1 MKIPVTALLLIC
13 NLGVASSAGLKDL
26 YQQSFTIGA
35 AIPSPRMS
43 AGEIDLLK
51 RNFSSITAE
60 NLMKPR
66 YLQPSEGRFEFGAAD
81 RFMDFAKNNQL
92 AVHGHTLVWH
102 NQSPDWIFKNGD
114 QPASRERVLERLN
127 QHVSTVVGRYK
138 GRIKTWD
145 VVNEALDDD
154 GNDNYLRKSQ
164 WFLATGEDF
173 IVEAFKTAR
182 AADPDAVLYYN
193 DYDIEKPNKREKA
206 LRLIRSLKA
215 KNVPLDGIGIQGHW
229 FLDGIDLK
237 NIEAAILAFH
247 AEGLRVSITELDM
260 DVVTEKTGDPFAQ
273 NFPPSVSLKQAEQ
286 YAGLFRL
293 FQKHAD
299 KIDRVTF
306 WGLHD
311 GQSWLNHAP
320 RKRTNHPLLWA
331 RDLSAKPALQAVMN
345 ATANPLLSLDNGTV
359 RIGIDRSKGAAIT
372 WLSWPAYPQ
381 NSVNHADPGR
391 LIQQSYYAG
400 HQLNRSADGQSSS
413 WSPWTWNPIQG
424 GGVASW
430 ARVNVMEHRD
440 DGTLFGE
447 TVPKLWDM
455 PDEEAAALMRQW
467 TGFEPAMPDVV
478 VVKSELICQR
488 DPGDRW
494 GPAKPRHQE
503 IPACYFTRN
512 FSDVRSYLGAGK
524 WRAESQPPGPP
535 WGHAAPPLKAMAFFN
550 KAGQGIAIFSPTSTI
565 DWNFGPHG
573 GGASDDPA
581 AGPCMHVAPLDLV
594 SLGPKS
600 TYSFRYWMVVG
611 DEKRIASRL
620 DSLVAKYSGE
630 RATLSNPKPA
640 AANAPATHPLG
651 FRQIDVPRDNP

>member
-1 MKIPVTALLLIC
+1 MKFSPTVFLLIGS
-13 NLGVASSAGLKDL
+13 LASANAAEPSGLKDV
-26 YQQSFTIGA
+26 YQKSFTMGV
-35 AIPSPRMS
+35 AISNPGMPT
-43 AGEIDLLK
+43 GEIDLLK
-51 RNFSSITAE
+51 QNFSSITAE
-60 NLMKPR
+60 NLMKPK
-66 YLQPSEGRFEFGAAD
+66 YLQPAEGRFEFAKAD
-81 RFMDFAKNNQL
+81 EFMEFAKSNHL
-92 AVHGHTLVWH
+92 EVHGHTLVWH
-102 NQSPDWIFKNGD
+102 NQSPDWFFKDGD

-127 QHVSTVVGRYK
+127 QHIVAVVGRYK
-138 GRIKTWD
+138 GRIKSWD

-154 GNDNYLRKSQ
+154 GNGNDLRKSK
-164 WFLATGEDF
+164 WFDATGEDF
-173 IVEAFKTAR
+173 IAVAFHAAR
-182 AADPDAVLYYN
+182 RADPNAILYYN

-215 KNVPLDGIGIQGHW
+215 KNTPLDGIGIQGHW
-229 FLDGIDLK
+229 GLDQIDLK

-247 AEGLRVSITELDM
+247 AEGLRVSISELDM
-260 DVVTEKTGDPFAQ
+260 DVVTEKTGNPFAKD
-273 NFPPSVSLKQAEQ
+273 FPPSYSLKQAEQ

-293 FQKHAD
+293 FQRHAD

-311 GQSWLNHAP
+311 GQSWLNNFP

-331 RDLSAKPALQAVMN
+331 RDLSAKPALQSVMN
-345 ATANPLLSLDNGTV
+345 ATAENLLSLDNGTV

-372 WLSWPAYPQ
+372 WLSWADYPQ

-400 HQLNRSADGQSSS
+400 HRLDRSADGQSPS

-430 ARVNVMEHRD
+430 ARVNAMERRD
-440 DGTLFGE
+440 DGTLYGE

-455 PDEEAAALMRQW
+455 PNEEAAALMRQW

-488 DPGDRW
+488 EVGDRW
-494 GPAKPRHQE
+494 GPAAPRPQE

-512 FSDVRSYLGAGK
+512 FSDARSYLGAGK

-535 WGHAAPPLKAMAFFN
+535 WGHADPPLKAMAFFN
-550 KAGQGIAIFSPTSTI
+550 KAGQGIAVFSPTSTI

-573 GGASDDPA
+573 GGTSDDPA
-581 AGPCMHVAPLDLV
+581 AGPCMHVAPLDRV
-594 SLGPKS
+594 KLGPKS

-611 DEKRIASRL
+611 DEARIASRL
-620 DSLVAKYSGE
+620 EALVAKYSGE
-630 RATLSNPKPA
+630 RAVLSDPESASFPK
-640 AANAPATHPLG
+640 
-651 FRQIDVPRDNP
+651 

>member
-1 MKIPVTALLLIC
+1 MKNASATVLLI
-13 NLGVASSAGLKDL
+13 ASLAAAQATEPAGLKDV
-26 YQQSFTIGA
+26 YQKHFTMGV

-43 AGEIDLLK
+43 AGELELLK

-60 NLMKPR
+60 NLMKPK
-66 YLQPSEGRFEFGAAD
+66 YLQPAEGRFEFAKAD
-81 RFMDFAKNNQL
+81 EFVDFAKSHQL
-92 AVHGHTLVWH
+92 EVHGHTLVWH
-102 NQSPDWIFKNGD
+102 NQSPKWIFKDGD
-114 QPASRERVLERLN
+114 QPASRERVLERLK
-127 QHVSTVVGRYK
+127 QHVTTVVGRYK
-138 GRIKTWD
+138 GRIQSWD
-145 VVNEALDDD
+145 VVNEAIDNDKDDTD
-154 GNDNYLRKSQ
+154 LRQSP
-164 WFLATGEDF
+164 WFLATGADY
-173 IVEAFKTAR
+173 IAAAFR
-182 AADPDAVLYYN
+182 AARQADPGARLYYN
-193 DYDIEKPNKREKA
+193 DFDIEKPIKREKT

-215 KNVPLDGIGIQGHW
+215 KDVPLDGIGIQGHW
-229 FLDGIDLK
+229 SLDKIDLK
-237 NIEAAILAFH
+237 EIEAAILAFH

-260 DVVTEKTGDPFAQ
+260 DVVTEKTGDPFAEK
-273 NFPPSVSLKQAEQ
+273 FPPGFSLKQAEQ

-293 FQKHAD
+293 FHKHAD

-311 GQSWLNHAP
+311 GQSWLNHSP
-320 RKRTNHPLLWA
+320 RELTNHPLLWA
-331 RDLSAKPALQAVMN
+331 RDLSAKPAFQSVMN
-345 ATANPLLSLDNGTV
+345 AAGESLLSLDNGIV

-372 WLSWPAYPQ
+372 WLSWGDYPQ

-400 HQLNRSADGQSSS
+400 HRLDRRADGQSPS

-430 ARVNVMEHRD
+430 ARVNVMERRD

-455 PDEEAAALMRQW
+455 PNEEAAALMRQW
-467 TGFEPAMPDVV
+467 TGFEPSMPEVV

-488 DPGDRW
+488 EHGDRW
-494 GPAKPRHQE
+494 GPAAPRPQE

-524 WRAESQPPGPP
+524 WRTESQPPGPP
-535 WGHAAPPLKAMAFFN
+535 WGHTNPPLKAMAFFN
-550 KAGQGIAIFSPTSTI
+550 KAGQGIAVYSPTSTI
-565 DWNFGPHG
+565 NWNFGPHG

-581 AGPCMHVAPLDLV
+581 AGPCMHVAPLDRV

-611 DEKRIASRL
+611 DQKQIAARL
-620 DSLVAKYSGE
+620 DFLMAEYSGE
-630 RATLSNPKPA
+630 RASLGDPPPSN
-640 AANAPATHPLG
+640 
-651 FRQIDVPRDNP
+651 